1 MLGQGAVGS
10 RRRSGSR
17 QALDPDAVRLAIAAS
32 VRHIDTRY
40 DEMLMS
46 GVDRETARDQ
56 VRDRV
61 EEVLS
66 TWRDGAAMLDI

>member
-1 MLGQGAVGS
+1 VAASDAARPGRPWTPTPYASPS
-10 RRRSGSR
+10 RRH
-17 QALDPDAVRLAIAAS
+17 

-40 DEMLMS
+40 DELLMS

-61 EEVLS
+61 EDILS
-66 TWRDGAAMLDI
+66 TWRDGAAMLDT